1 MPVAGRS
8 RAHVAAVVCLLVGT
22 GGLVGC
28 GGGGSSSARPDP
40 QVSSSSADP
49 DPPVLTN
56 GKVDEQITAG
66 TYRAPAG
73 FEPGLL
79 LEIPA
84 GWTSVHRYPD
94 AFDLGRPDPDR
105 DAPLL
110 AVVFLR
116 PPERSADAALAGVR
130 RRATGQVVPV
140 RGDLAGSQARGLDV
154 IGGGGPLVV
163 SADNGIA
170 LDAAPGQRARLLATE
185 VAGQPL
191 VVVVLVPDGRRWDEL
206 WPLAESLL
214 TGVTAS

>member
-1 MPVAGRS
+1 MPVVGGS
-8 RAHVAAVVCLLVGT
+8 RAYVAAVVCLLVGT

-154 IGGGGPLVV
+154 MAAAARWS
-163 SADNGIA
+163 SARTTASPSTEHPGS
-170 LDAAPGQRARLLATE
+170 APGCSRRRSRVSPSWWWCWCPMVVGGTSSGPSQRAC
-185 VAGQPL
+185 
-191 VVVVLVPDGRRWDEL
+191 
-206 WPLAESLL
+206 
-214 TGVTAS
+214 